1 MSLNLLTNLH
11 LADSNW
17 SVSVPDILVCSEN
30 IFITLSCS
38 SLTKCFTAPSISR
51 LNIYPLAF
59 LRGSF
64 HSLQPWASPRLCGR
78 RSPINYSLMTSVA
91 ARLGRKK
98 KLIYLSRGNCLGAV
112 SAHESSLRSLFLS
125 DRPDEGHL
133 TIVITSM
140 DWPAH
145 QVLPATYLNS
155 QLSAVSSATTA
166 NALIAT
172 TQKYFSTEV
181 LLMKEIG
188 MRNKWIGNANL
199 AIWHSFLLSV
209 DIEAP
214 SLLVWRLAGVSLHSL
229 QCLLLRA
236 SEHPNLAGVNDPPAL
251 THLNRERS

>member
-64 HSLQPWASPRLCGR
+64 HSLQLWASPRLCGR

-112 SAHESSLRSLFLS
+112 SAHESSLCSLFLS

-140 DWPAH
+140 DWPATTRSY
-145 QVLPATYLNS
+145 LPLISTLNYLPCHPPPLPM
-155 QLSAVSSATTA
+155 LS
-166 NALIAT
+166 
-172 TQKYFSTEV
+172 
-181 LLMKEIG
+181 
-188 MRNKWIGNANL
+188 
-199 AIWHSFLLSV
+199 
-209 DIEAP
+209 
-214 SLLVWRLAGVSLHSL
+214 SL
-229 QCLLLRA
+229 QRRNIFQQRCC
-236 SEHPNLAGVNDPPAL
+236 SWNE
-251 THLNRERS
+251 

>member
-17 SVSVPDILVCSEN
+17 PVSVPDILVCSEN

-38 SLTKCFTAPSISR
+38 SLTKCFTPPSISR

-64 HSLQPWASPRLCGR
+64 HSLQLWASPRLCGR

-145 QVLPATYLNS
+145 QALPATYLNS

-166 NALIAT
+166 NASIAT

-181 LLMKEIG
+181 LLMKQEQEI
-188 MRNKWIGNANL
+188 NEL
-199 AIWHSFLLSV
+199 AMPIWQFGIRFSSPLTLRPHPCSS
-209 DIEAP
+209 DD
-214 SLLVWRLAGVSLHSL
+214 WRLWVYTVYSVYSW
-229 QCLLLRA
+229 
-236 SEHPNLAGVNDPPAL
+236 EH
-251 THLNRERS
+251 RSILI